1 MKQNEHTIC
10 KNELLTPTELLK
22 KYECDDLTAHQIGHL
37 LSCDVVKGFKLSK
50 GCVVYEQSFL
60 RLLEY
65 RNKVRGKSMT
75 VSF

>member
-1 MKQNEHTIC
+1 MKQKEHTIC

-22 KYECDDLTAHQIGHL
+22 KHECDLTAHQIGHL
-37 LSCDVVKGFKLSK
+37 LSCDIVKGFKLSK

-60 RLLEY
+60 KLLEY
-65 RNKVRGKSMT
+65 REQVKGKSMT